1 MPAGVYKSLR
11 SLRLSEKKVSRKGT
25 ENAKAPRGDARLCA
39 LSGLARKNI
48 PRVMR
53 LSQRRRGRKGMYD
66 PCMNMYAK
74 QTSRVIPRAALVPVQ
89 GRALCPST
97 NNVRPIYQS
106 GGDVFKSAVVFFS
119 GWDIFRGRA

>member
-1 MPAGVYKSLR
+1 
-11 SLRLSEKKVSRKGT
+11 
-25 ENAKAPRGDARLCA
+25 
-39 LSGLARKNI
+39 
-48 PRVMR
+48 
-53 LSQRRRGRKGMYD
+53 MYD

-74 QTSRVIPRAALVPVQ
+74 QTSCMIFPSSMVPVQ

-106 GGDVFKSAVVFFS
+106 GGDIFKSAVVVFS

>member
-11 SLRLSEKKVSRKGT
+11 PLRLSEKKVSRKGT
-25 ENAKAPRGDARLCA
+25 ENAKAPRGDAGLCA

-66 PCMNMYAK
+66 PCMDMYVK
-74 QTSRVIPRAALVPVQ
+74 QTSCMVS
-89 GRALCPST
+89 PSS
-97 NNVRPIYQS
+97 V
-106 GGDVFKSAVVFFS
+106 GASAGKGFMPFLKQCS
-119 GWDIFRGRA
+119 TYF

>member
-11 SLRLSEKKVSRKGT
+11 PLRLSEKKVSRKGT
-25 ENAKAPRGDARLCA
+25 ENAKAPRGDAGLCA

-66 PCMNMYAK
+66 PCMDMYVK
-74 QTSRVIPRAALVPVQ
+74 QTSCMVS
-89 GRALCPST
+89 PSS
-97 NNVRPIYQS
+97 V
-106 GGDVFKSAVVFFS
+106 GASAGKGFMPFHK
-119 GWDIFRGRA
+119 